1 MPRLL
6 PPTPPLRCLYLP
18 LSLPSLPHTPGYS
31 STRSKLRMNEATA
44 VMQVR
49 FSYNQKATVK
59 AVIAGAADVG
69 MVGCQTP
76 KLVQCGRQMA
86 AMLKVWVAVYV
97 TCREISARIC
107 LCTSPEKDTGGR
119 ISRPGVVRASRG
131 AAVVGVQLVM
141 GLPSGGPSGRPVFTC
156 TPELRKKH
164 PGKVCSSPVE
174 KNSQAL
180 PQSTVHAATGR

>member
-1 MPRLL
+1 
-6 PPTPPLRCLYLP
+6 
-18 LSLPSLPHTPGYS
+18 
-31 STRSKLRMNEATA
+31 MNEATA

-131 AAVVGVQLVM
+131 ARQWWECSLSWGCRLGGRLGARC
-141 GLPSGGPSGRPVFTC
+141 LPVHPS
-156 TPELRKKH
+156 
-164 PGKVCSSPVE
+164 
-174 KNSQAL
+174 
-180 PQSTVHAATGR
+180 